1 MAVLAILVP
10 NVIFGAFGVPRCS
23 QEHLAVTLNK
33 PVPESVFSS
42 SEEVI
47 FDGRIWYPG
56 SIAGRGKCA
65 KIAFFVTPD
74 RDPEL
79 ADCYGRPAGS
89 CQSSPAVCAVPA
101 VCGLVSAAE
110 KFTITED
117 PNNTVFK
124 IGELEIP
131 DTVGAVNSGDYSV
144 EFHQSFK
151 LPEIFSWRGPVRFY
165 VQYSGIAADASGKS
179 ALEWSMAYQKATI
192 DDNLGKVA
200 IPEAIAGASVQTDY
214 CASASGPA
222 AILYWKWLGVKSSKQ
237 VAYQI
242 QISERSDFLRLVH
255 DSGKILSG
263 NTNYATPAGKF
274 VWGTRYYWR
283 VKAWDQAGAAS
294 NWSSGTPFDAPMHAY
309 PKVSFVWTPKTPV
322 AQDEVEFID
331 ESEIYGKS
339 SKVRWLW
346 SFEGGTPAISYD
358 QGTKTVFSTNGIK
371 KIELSVT
378 DSDGYTCAA
387 SHSLS
392 VDQKP

>member
-1 MAVLAILVP
+1 MAIFVP
-10 NVIFGAFGVPRCS
+10 NIVFGAYGVARCS
-23 QEHLAVTLNK
+23 EEHVAVTLNK

-42 SEEVI
+42 SEEII

-56 SIAGRGKCA
+56 SITGMGKCA
-65 KIAFFVTPD
+65 KITFFVTPD
-74 RDPEL
+74 SDPEL

-89 CQSSPAVCAVPA
+89 CQSSPVVCAVPE
-101 VCGLVSAAE
+101 VCGKVSAAE
-110 KFTITED
+110 KFSITED
-117 PNNTVFK
+117 PYNQVFK

-131 DTVGAVNSGDYSV
+131 DTVGTVNSGDYSV

-151 LPEIFSWRGPVRFY
+151 LPENFSRRGPVRFY
-165 VQYSGIAADASGKS
+165 VQYSGIVADVSGKS

-214 CASASGPA
+214 CASGSGPA
-222 AILYWKWLGVKSSKQ
+222 AILYWKWSGVKSSKQ
-237 VAYQI
+237 AAYQI
-242 QISERSDFLRLVH
+242 QISERSDFSLLVH
-255 DSGKILSG
+255 DSGKILSE

-274 VWGTRYYWR
+274 VWGARYYWR
-283 VKAWDQAGAAS
+283 IKAWDKAGVAS

-309 PKVSFVWTPKTPV
+309 PKVSFVWIPKSPV

-331 ESEIYGKS
+331 GSEIYGKS

-346 SFEGGTPAISYD
+346 SFEGGMPAISYEP
-358 QGTKTVFSTNGIK
+358 GTKTVFLTNGIK